1 MVILIKKLDNVPPC
15 GTVKTQ
21 GGPGDVDFYTKGLQM
36 KKILFASMALFLFA
50 VPAIAD
56 SVITET
62 ETITTI
68 ETVTYEPLPVAPR
81 YVSSVQNV
89 PHRRPCAKRAGA
101 PVRVKT
107 HTEVIDH
114 YQLYQPVTVYQPAGR
129 VVERRVVRAPQSCN
143 KCY

>member
-1 MVILIKKLDNVPPC
+1 
-15 GTVKTQ
+15 
-21 GGPGDVDFYTKGLQM
+21 M
-36 KKILFASMALFLFA
+36 KKILAASILAISFGFPAMAET
-50 VPAIAD
+50 I
-56 SVITET
+56 ITET

-129 VVERRVVRAPQSCN
+129 VVERRIIRAPSACN
-143 KCY
+143 KCGQ